1 MRPMGRG
8 GGVEREGAWAGW
20 KRGGGHVTGPGGRLE
35 LCGPRGRRDGLASGR
50 DRGAGPSRVRG
61 RYEGE
66 GQVNFYFL
74 FFLVYI

>member
-35 LCGPRGRRDGLASGR
+35 LRWAEGASRWAGGWERQGRWA
-50 DRGAGPSRVRG
+50 V
-61 RYEGE
+61 EGE
-66 GQVNFYFL
+66 GQVRG
-74 FFLVYI
+74 